1 MWALIGILRPIYY
14 DLNGKE
20 EIVKLF
26 YSKKQAEKYLK
37 RSRLKRPVW
46 NKKYEYYRIF
56 KHKSLLSRFG
66 YAYIEKE
73 DEEPIIDPPVDSYE
87 DINN

>member
-1 MWALIGILRPIYY
+1 MKILH
-14 DLNGKE
+14 KT
-20 EIVKLF
+20 
-26 YSKKQAEKYLK
+26 S
-37 RSRLKRPVW
+37 
-46 NKKYEYYRIF
+46 YEYHRIF